1 LTIFRCLMNGNH
13 QIKEPI
19 KSRIVA
25 WIVWGIIGVVL
36 IYFLTTIVA
45 LLMLSGAFE
54 NKYSKSD
61 LISNY
66 ESNSSQIQE
75 LASYVKKIVP
85 KDVKVEIEF
94 EDSNTLTYFH
104 VYVGGGGDRNWGL
117 ETDSEET
124 QRLLN
129 KLGWNC
135 AILDTLKMKL
145 DNANCISIKSGEPQT
160 IGYQRSGMGKYFYKL
175 FDHEL
180 TAEEIKKYNDSCTYI
195 YYKPNIVLEFGGG
208 AIGQQCFAASEL

>member
-1 LTIFRCLMNGNH
+1 MNYNH
-13 QIKEPI
+13 QIKKPK
-19 KSRIVA
+19 KSRMVA
-25 WIVWGIIGVVL
+25 WIVWGIVGAVL
-36 IYFLTTIVA
+36 IYFATSLVVV
-45 LLMLSGAFE
+45 LMLFGAFDK
-54 NKYSKSD
+54 KYSKSD

-66 ESNSSQIQE
+66 ESSSSQIQE
-75 LASYVKKIVP
+75 LASYVKNIVP
-85 KDVKVEIEF
+85 ENVKVEIEF

-104 VYVGGGGDRNWGL
+104 VNVGGRADCNWDL
-117 ETDSEET
+117 ETDSEES

-129 KLGWNC
+129 KIGWNSTV
-135 AILDTLKMKL
+135 LDTLKIKL
-145 DNANCISIKSGEPQT
+145 DNANCISIESGEPQT

-208 AIGQQCFAASEL
+208 AIGQQCFATSEL

>member
-1 LTIFRCLMNGNH
+1 MNYDH
-13 QIKEPI
+13 QIKEPK

-25 WIVWGIIGVVL
+25 WIVWGIVGAVL
-36 IYFLTTIVA
+36 IYFVTSIVA
-45 LLMLSGAFE
+45 MLMLSGAFE

-75 LASYVKKIVP
+75 LASYVKNIVP
-85 KDVKVEIEF
+85 KNVKVEIEF

-104 VYVGGGGDRNWGL
+104 VYVGGGGDRNWDL
-117 ETDSEET
+117 ETDSKESQT
-124 QRLLN
+124 LLN
-129 KLGWNC
+129 KIGWNS
-135 AILDTLKMKL
+135 AVLDTLKMKL
-145 DNANCISIKSGEPQT
+145 DNANCISIESGEPQT

-208 AIGQQCFAASEL
+208 AIGRQCFATSEL